1 MFHNFLINEN
11 KKIQESEKIFNIPTK
26 EIMPQYTNINKE
38 IKKRTNDLRKFFNIK
53 NTIFKEMQSKQNSL
67 TYKEF
72 MSYFGKYF
80 FGPNGVVTEKYK
92 FLRDYYEALNLK
104 IGLNNRI
111 YTGTLDY
118 FFLFSNHNSYSQR
131 LNSTKQKLLSLSNNL
146 SVASNHFDK
155 IIQKARMKTKYLKNN
170 KNFIHLNIKNSFSVE
185 KNIKKINKKNI
196 NKNNQKIKKNLKKQI
211 FEIEKNNSLSFL
223 IKDKS
228 LSENNQTNINKTN
241 DNTDNLFNSNTHSD
255 NEESNKTERIIFD
268 RANITNFFEKKK
280 IDKKIVLKLKKM
292 HINNKNKT
300 NYRSKKSKIF
310 LTPNNSLTNSINR
323 NSFINYTRYSKK
335 PNKNIFKYKLRHIKS
350 NDNIYNISNFSF
362 SYTKNKDK
370 IYSENKDIDEAKKE
384 FFIGNIKDTLKE
396 KINPILFLS
405 QNSQKKL
412 SYIKNHLK
420 SKNDNKIKNIM
431 RKKSLMGILIDKEF
445 FKNMKRLSVP
455 KYIELPKNFQ
465 DKKKF
470 YE

>member
-1 MFHNFLINEN
+1 MFHSFLINEN

-228 LSENNQTNINKTN
+228 LSENNQININKTN
-241 DNTDNLFNSNTHSD
+241 NNTDNLFNSNTHSD

-268 RANITNFFEKKK
+268 RANITNYFEKKK
-280 IDKKIVLKLKKM
+280 
-292 HINNKNKT
+292 N
-300 NYRSKKSKIF
+300 
-310 LTPNNSLTNSINR
+310 
-323 NSFINYTRYSKK
+323 
-335 PNKNIFKYKLRHIKS
+335 
-350 NDNIYNISNFSF
+350 
-362 SYTKNKDK
+362 
-370 IYSENKDIDEAKKE
+370 
-384 FFIGNIKDTLKE
+384 
-396 KINPILFLS
+396 
-405 QNSQKKL
+405 
-412 SYIKNHLK
+412 
-420 SKNDNKIKNIM
+420 
-431 RKKSLMGILIDKEF
+431 
-445 FKNMKRLSVP
+445 
-455 KYIELPKNFQ
+455 
-465 DKKKF
+465 
-470 YE
+470 